1 MLARLAA
8 SACLLF
14 SVVLATGA
22 QAQEVERIAAVV
34 NDDIISLRELLGRTR
49 MALAFSGQP
58 DSPDGRRA
66 VAPQVLRKMIDE
78 KLQMQEAARVKI
90 TLSPAEVD
98 NGIAMIEQQNRMP
111 KGALLGGVART
122 GVDPQ
127 LVRDQIKA
135 DLTWMR
141 VTSRVLQ
148 GQVKIGEEELTD
160 RLDVLRERRGQPE
173 FLLSEIV
180 LPVDVPAAEDDARQ
194 TGERL
199 LLQLQAGAPFAALAR
214 QFSRSPTAANGGSM
228 GWIAQAALDE
238 DLAGPVGQLSKGQTS
253 PLLRTAAGF
262 AIIHLTDSRIAGQVA
277 NPEDAQVTLT
287 TLTLPMPKD
296 KDAPAKQELLGR
308 AQQLTAPA
316 RSCAD
321 LEALGRKVGG
331 AINTINNKRVGEID
345 GNLRRVAASLPVK
358 RTSEPME
365 NAEGIQVIMV
375 CDRVESLTFSEP
387 TREQV
392 RRQIEDE
399 RMDMLTRRYLRNLR
413 RQAFVDIRI

>member
-14 SVVLATGA
+14 SVAIATGA

-49 MALAFSGQP
+49 MALAFAGQP

-111 KGALLGGVART
+111 KGALLGNVARA

-141 VTSRVLQ
+141 VTSRVLL

-160 RLDVLRERRGQPE
+160 RLDILRERRGQPE

-199 LLQLQAGAPFAALAR
+199 LQQLQAGAPFSALAR
-214 QFSRSPTAANGGSM
+214 QFSRSPSAANGGSM
-228 GWIAQAALDE
+228 GWVAQGALDE
-238 DLAGPVGQLSKGQTS
+238 DIAGPVSQLSKGQTS
-253 PLLRTAAGF
+253 PLIRTASGF
-262 AIIHLTDSRIAGQVA
+262 AIIHMNDSRIAGQVA

-331 AINTINNKRVGEID
+331 AVNTINNKRVGEID
-345 GNLRRVAASLPVK
+345 GTMRRVAASLQVK

-365 NAEGIQVIMV
+365 TAEGIQVIMV